1 MRTLNSSSAAL
12 TVNPGS
18 TLFKLAVEQYVRHSP
33 QAFADRCSACRAR
46 FCPVQAHA
54 TEVIR
59 AAGIDPA
66 TYDPPP
72 RRPAAMHWSQER
84 TKSLPVLAVRRSG

>member
-1 MRTLNSSSAAL
+1 MRMPNSDSTAL

-33 QAFADRCSACRAR
+33 LAFADRCTVCRAQR
-46 FCPVQAHA
+46 CPVQQHA

-72 RRPAAMHWSQER
+72 RRPAASHWTCEPTQ
-84 TKSLPVLAVRRSG
+84 SLPVLTNGVSR

>member
-1 MRTLNSSSAAL
+1 MRTPDSGSTAL

-18 TLFKLAVEQYVRHSP
+18 TLFRLAVEQYVRHS
-33 QAFADRCSACRAR
+33 QLAFADRCAACRAR
-46 FCPVQAHA
+46 ACPVQAHA
-54 TEVIR
+54 AEVIR

-72 RRPAAMHWSQER
+72 RRPAAIHWTREPTQ
-84 TKSLPVLAVRRSG
+84 SLPVVTNRRSR

>member
-1 MRTLNSSSAAL
+1 MRTPNSGSAAR

-18 TLFKLAVEQYVRHSP
+18 TLFRLAVEQYVRHSP
-33 QAFADRCSACRAR
+33 LAFADRCSLCRAQR
-46 FCPVQAHA
+46 CPVQRHA
-54 TEVIR
+54 AEVIH

-72 RRPAAMHWSQER
+72 RRPTAIHWTREPTQP
-84 TKSLPVLAVRRSG
+84 LPVPTNGVSR

>member
-1 MRTLNSSSAAL
+1 MRTPNSGSVAL

-18 TLFKLAVEQYVRHSP
+18 MLFNLAVEQYVRHSP
-33 QAFADRCSACRAR
+33 QAFADRCSACRVR
-46 FCPVQAHA
+46 SFPVQVHA
-54 TEVIR
+54 AEVIR

-72 RRPAAMHWSQER
+72 RRPAAMHWSRKR